1 LHDPI
6 FEIRILI
13 KRSWFFDRLP
23 LFTGRLTRRLALCA
37 IEEILA
43 QEREDDLSGSSHPDR
58 KTSTWSGL
66 LGLRSGILLDCRLIG
81 TGALADHCKKQD
93 SENGSQ
99 LFSQK
104 HWPLSLKSWGYV
116 APVTLYHPLD
126 ESRRVM
132 LSFVLK

>member
-1 LHDPI
+1 LHKSGKTTSPEAVTPI
-6 FEIRILI
+6 
-13 KRSWFFDRLP
+13 
-23 LFTGRLTRRLALCA
+23 GRQAP
-37 IEEILA
+37 
-43 QEREDDLSGSSHPDR
+43 GG
-58 KTSTWSGL
+58 GL